1 MNDKPLLINVRGT
14 CGSGKSRVVNAV
26 RQGRPVVPVFE
37 MGRIRPVG
45 YTGDRLFIAGHYGCG
60 KDGMDSFRTVDDAYD
75 VIDRWGR
82 HRNVLCEGKA
92 QNRDAEYLLGRQLSF
107 KVIVIFLTTDLEEA
121 IATVQS
127 REHNCVTEDIVR
139 RTYRKC
145 QHDREMLLK
154 GGVMMWSESRDDAI
168 KLIEQWCDGE
178 LR

>member
-107 KVIVIFLTTDLEEA
+107 
-121 IATVQS
+121 
-127 REHNCVTEDIVR
+127 
-139 RTYRKC
+139 
-145 QHDREMLLK
+145 
-154 GGVMMWSESRDDAI
+154 
-168 KLIEQWCDGE
+168 
-178 LR
+178 

>member
-1 MNDKPLLINVRGT
+1 
-14 CGSGKSRVVNAV
+14 
-26 RQGRPVVPVFE
+26 
-37 MGRIRPVG
+37 
-45 YTGDRLFIAGHYGCG
+45 
-60 KDGMDSFRTVDDAYD
+60 